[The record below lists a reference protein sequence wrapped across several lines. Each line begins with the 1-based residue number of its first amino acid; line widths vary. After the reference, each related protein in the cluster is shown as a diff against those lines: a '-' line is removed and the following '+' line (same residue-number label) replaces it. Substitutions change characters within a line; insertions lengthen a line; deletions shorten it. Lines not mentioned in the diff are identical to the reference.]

1 MAVVPA
7 GKPDVEKDIGLAVPP
22 VRVAVIA
29 LVIAVP
35 AVTERFPALVTVKSN
50 CEGVGAGVGLV
61 PVNKV

>member
-1 MAVVPA
+1 M
-7 GKPDVEKDIGLAVPP
+7 PP

-50 CEGVGAGVGLV
+50 CEGAGVGVGAV
-61 PVNKV
+61 PTDRV